1 MFQKNNMV
9 EAVYKKEAFTNVG
22 GKGKKEKKQKTN

>member
-9 EAVYKKEAFTNVG
+9 EAAYKKEAFTNVG
-22 GKGKKEKKQKTN
+22 VKGKKEKK